1 MGVFFPISQSPLT
14 PVSISRTGS
23 RVTLNKHGREGTR
36 EGEREMNN
44 LLHIFHD
51 FRSYCYLEMKYVALV
66 SRIEPTIYRCGSPF
80 PLPLSVCLSNTSIF

>member
-1 MGVFFPISQSPLT
+1 
-14 PVSISRTGS
+14 
-23 RVTLNKHGREGTR
+23 
-36 EGEREMNN
+36 MNN